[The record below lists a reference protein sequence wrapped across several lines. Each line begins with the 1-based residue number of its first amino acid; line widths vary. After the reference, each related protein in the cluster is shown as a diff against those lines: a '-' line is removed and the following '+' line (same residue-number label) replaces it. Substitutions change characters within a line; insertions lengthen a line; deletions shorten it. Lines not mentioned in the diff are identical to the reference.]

1 MARTTLYKK
10 LSKREDF
17 KKILKRINL
26 VGDPIKYVRDSFNV
40 GHQTAK
46 RFLNEMNGVGA
57 SASVSVASESNT
69 QVDMY
74 LERFNQYVEEDP
86 STGIII
92 KIRNQLEDLS
102 KPTLKCFFKRLYKV
116 DVKLTDVKYDLV
128 QGVAYQLQHKYY
140 EKVYHRKMNEAVE
153 KATKEAIRKCIN
165 FQQTT

>member
-26 VGDPIKYVRDSFNV
+26 VGDPLKYVRDSFNV

-46 RFLNEMNGVGA
+46 RFINEMNGAGVN
-57 SASVSVASESNT
+57 VAPECNT
-69 QVDMY
+69 LVDIH
-74 LERFNQYVEEDP
+74 LERFNQYIEKDP
-86 STGIII
+86 STSIII
-92 KIRNQLEDLS
+92 KIRNELEDLS
-102 KPTLKCFFKRLYKV
+102 KSTLKCFFKRLYEV
-116 DVKLTDVKYDLV
+116 DVNLTNIKDDLV
-128 QGVAYQLQHKYY
+128 QGIAYQLQHKYY
-140 EKVYHRKMNEAVE
+140 EKIYHRKITEAVE